1 MPTPEQI
8 LSGLREIAN
17 SWKAVAVAW
26 HIYFGVLALA
36 LAFGIRPPKR
46 TAGVLLAL
54 PFLSVSA
61 LAWLT
66 PNPVNGVVFA
76 VIGIVLLVVA
86 ARLPRDH
93 IRIALRW
100 SLILGVL
107 LSAFGWV
114 YPHFL
119 DTSSYWPYLYM
130 APTGIVPCPTL
141 MIVIG
146 STLVLGGLS
155 SRTFSTTLGV
165 VGLLYGTIGVG
176 YLHVVLDW
184 VLIVGGILILV
195 HTFAE
200 KEGLYEDTDSTRN
213 PSLV

>member
-1 MPTPEQI
+1 MPTAEQI

-17 SWKAVAVAW
+17 SWKAIAVAW
-26 HIYFGVLALA
+26 HVYFGALALA
-36 LAFGIRPPKR
+36 LAFGIRPSKR

-54 PFLSVSA
+54 PLLSVA
-61 LAWLT
+61 AFAWLT
-66 PNPVNGVVFA
+66 PNPVNGVVFTM
-76 VIGIVLLVVA
+76 VGIVLLAVA

-93 IRIALRW
+93 VRIAPRW

-119 DTSSYWPYLYM
+119 DTSSYWSYLYM

-141 MIVIG
+141 IIVIG
-146 STLVLGGLS
+146 STLVLGGLG
-155 SRTFSTTLGV
+155 SRTFSTILGV
-165 VGLLYGTIGVG
+165 VGLLYGTIGIG

-184 VLIVGGILILV
+184 VLIVGGVLILV
-195 HTFAE
+195 HTFA
-200 KEGLYEDTDSTRN
+200 KSTH
-213 PSLV
+213 S